1 MRATNT
7 IKIKTIAT
15 IGALVCTTAFTSAC
29 GGGDVPANAA
39 VSTSA
44 DEVAVIPV
52 AGTAAIKREVPT
64 VVRATGTFT
73 ADESSDVAP
82 QVPGQ
87 VVKTLV
93 NVGDRINADQ
103 PLVQLDDRDARL
115 RLDQARAS
123 LERAEADAVNA
134 KANAS
139 RSGELYEKGFTPRS
153 DFERLATQDTGAVA
167 SVAQARAQ
175 LASAQKAVDDT
186 IVRAPFAGHVTA
198 RPVAAGEYVTPA
210 SKIATIVRIQPIKLE
225 LLVKEVDAVKVRRG
239 LPVQAEVSGYPGVVF
254 VGSVS
259 ALNVA
264 IDPNSRAMTVEAT
277 FPNADGTGDTGDVR
291 QRADPIA
298 RDRSGR
304 VCASRGGAEDRQ
316 RRRDVRDRRGHG
328 ASARRTARRSAARH
342 GSRRCRP
349 SGRGHGGHEQPG
361 QAGRWRRRASDRC
374 AGQSGANVGGRVRS
388 PDHAQARRTLRPT
401 SGIRHDA
408 RPLADGRRRR
418 SRSSGWASTCCPTST
433 SRRCPSR
440 WSNPGSSPEQ
450 IETEI
455 TKKIEGAVNTISGI
469 DELRSTSV
477 EGRSQV
483 TVTVP
488 PREGRRRRGPGS
500 PRQGQPRHS
509 RRCPK
514 RRSRPSSR
522 SSIPDAAPVLQMVVS
537 SAAPAPRADARSPTS
552 RSSSRSRASAASAR
566 SRSSAAPPR
575 RSRFASIRTRCSPTA
590 SR

>member
-44 DEVAVIPV
+44 GEVAVIPV

-175 LASAQKAVDDT
+175 LASAKKAVDDT

-198 RPVAAGEYVTPA
+198 RPVCRRRVRDARLEDRHHRPHSADQARTAGQGSPTRGSCGAACRCKPR
-210 SKIATIVRIQPIKLE
+210 SR
-225 LLVKEVDAVKVRRG
+225 D
-239 LPVQAEVSGYPGVVF
+239 YPGVVF
-254 VGSVS
+254 VGVVS

-264 IDPNSRAMTVEAT
+264 HRCEL
-277 FPNADGTGDTGDVR
+277 
-291 QRADPIA
+291 A
-298 RDRSGR
+298 RDGD
-304 VCASRGGAEDRQ
+304 RGQVSQ
-316 RRRDVRDRRGHG
+316 RRRTADTGHVRHRGNPTCRR
-328 ASARRTARRSAARH
+328 
-342 GSRRCRP
+342 
-349 SGRGHGGHEQPG
+349 
-361 QAGRWRRRASDRC
+361 
-374 AGQSGANVGGRVRS
+374 
-388 PDHAQARRTLRPT
+388 
-401 SGIRHDA
+401 
-408 RPLADGRRRR
+408 
-418 SRSSGWASTCCPTST
+418 
-433 SRRCPSR
+433 
-440 WSNPGSSPEQ
+440 
-450 IETEI
+450 
-455 TKKIEGAVNTISGI
+455 
-469 DELRSTSV
+469 
-477 EGRSQV
+477 
-483 TVTVP
+483 
-488 PREGRRRRGPGS
+488 
-500 PRQGQPRHS
+500 
-509 RRCPK
+509 PK
-514 RRSRPSSR
+514 RPSSCR
-522 SSIPDAAPVLQMVVS
+522 
-537 SAAPAPRADARSPTS
+537 
-552 RSSSRSRASAASAR
+552 
-566 SRSSAAPPR
+566 PR
-575 RSRFASIRTRCSPTA
+575 RC
-590 SR
+590 

>member
-1 MRATNT
+1 MRATST

-44 DEVAVIPV
+44 GEVAVIPV

-225 LLVKEVDAVKVRRG
+225 LLVKEVDAVKLRRG
-239 LPVQAEVSGYPGVVF
+239 LPVEAEVSGYPGVVF

-277 FPNADGTGDTGDVR
+277 FANADARVTPGMFGSAQIRLPATEVAVFAPAEAVLKIANADAIYVIEGDTAHLRVVQLGAAQNGLVR
-291 QRADPIA
+291 VDAGLQEGAMVATNNLDKLADGAAVRLTDAP
-298 RDRSGR
+298 GR
-304 VCASRGGAEDRQ
+304 VA
-316 RRRDVRDRRGHG
+316 
-328 ASARRTARRSAARH
+328 
-342 GSRRCRP
+342 
-349 SGRGHGGHEQPG
+349 
-361 QAGRWRRRASDRC
+361 
-374 AGQSGANVGGRVRS
+374 
-388 PDHAQARRTLRPT
+388 PT
-401 SGIRHDA
+401 SG
-408 RPLADGRRRR
+408 
-418 SRSSGWASTCCPTST
+418 SR
-433 SRRCPSR
+433 
-440 WSNPGSSPEQ
+440 
-450 IETEI
+450 
-455 TKKIEGAVNTISGI
+455 
-469 DELRSTSV
+469 
-477 EGRSQV
+477 
-483 TVTVP
+483 
-488 PREGRRRRGPGS
+488 
-500 PRQGQPRHS
+500 
-509 RRCPK
+509 
-514 RRSRPSSR
+514 
-522 SSIPDAAPVLQMVVS
+522 
-537 SAAPAPRADARSPTS
+537 
-552 RSSSRSRASAASAR
+552 
-566 SRSSAAPPR
+566 
-575 RSRFASIRTRCSPTA
+575 
-590 SR
+590 